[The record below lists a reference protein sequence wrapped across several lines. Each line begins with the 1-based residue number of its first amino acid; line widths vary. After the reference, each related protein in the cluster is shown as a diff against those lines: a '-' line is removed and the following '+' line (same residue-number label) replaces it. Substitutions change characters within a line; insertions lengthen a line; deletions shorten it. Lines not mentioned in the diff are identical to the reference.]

1 MSSMDDSP
9 NIILASGSPRRREL
23 LSLLGLEYQVKPA
36 EVDETRHK
44 DEAPEALALRL
55 PRSKAE
61 AADCGNACTTIGADT
76 IVVLDGQVLGKPVD
90 RYDASAMLH
99 SLRERKHS
107 VLTGVC
113 ILSRKRGLECVQLA
127 CTSVHMRAYSD
138 AEIEAYISSGDPL
151 DKAGAY
157 AIQNT
162 DFRPVDEFKGC
173 YTNIIGLPLC
183 HVYRALKQLNLN
195 VSNHPLMCCPWSVRN
210 GCIWADAIL
219 NEQVAFS
226 LFSS

>member
-1 MSSMDDSP
+1 M
-9 NIILASGSPRRREL
+9 
-23 LSLLGLEYQVKPA
+23 LGLEYQVKPA
-36 EVDETRHK
+36 AVDETPLEGETA
-44 DEAPEALALRL
+44 EAMALRL
-55 PRSKAE
+55 SLSKAR
-61 AADCGNACTTIGADT
+61 AVDCRDARVIIGADT
-76 IVVLDGQVLGKPVD
+76 IVVLNGWVLGKPVD
-90 RYDASAMLH
+90 GHNASAMLH
-99 SLRERKHS
+99 SLRGQAHS

-113 ILSRKRGLECVQLA
+113 ILSRERGLECVQRA
-127 CTSVHMRAYSD
+127 STSVHMRAYSD

-183 HVYRALKQLNLN
+183 HVYRTLKQLNIN
-195 VSNHPLMCCPWSVRN
+195 VPNHPLMCCPWAVRN

-219 NEQVAFS
+219 NEKVAFS